1 MKCSV
6 SYPRLEK
13 AVLSLATA
21 QAPSLRPMTRGV
33 RPQES
38 LAAMIPSSVSRSIEQ
53 EPSIVL
59 NTFSIPSTK
68 LLPWII
74 KSETS
79 SVGLI
84 FPLLNSLKGRFISRR
99 CFEISS

>member
-1 MKCSV
+1 
-6 SYPRLEK
+6 
-13 AVLSLATA
+13 
-21 QAPSLRPMTRGV
+21 MTRGV

-99 CFEISS
+99 CFDISS